1 MKRQSR
7 AFLPHALLALAAFAA
22 AAGAGPAEAAPV
34 LLVSLDGL
42 RPADVIEA
50 DARGIKVP
58 VLRRIMAEGA
68 YSSGV
73 RGVLPTLTYPSHA
86 TLITGVAP
94 GKHGISNNLTF
105 DPTGINQ
112 IGWDWYA
119 SDFRVAT
126 LWDAAKAKGLVSVN
140 VHWPVSVGGAA
151 DFNLPQIWRTGHD
164 DDRKLLTALA
174 TPGLVKSLEAKLGP
188 YAMGIDESVEG
199 DAVRTRFAAELITEK
214 HPALT
219 TVYFA
224 GIDHIEHLHGPGSPE
239 AKQAIEATDAL
250 VGQLVD
256 AARKADRTTVIAVV
270 SDHGFQPVETDVN
283 LFAPF
288 VQAGLIRIDAAGKVT
303 GWDAEPWLAGGS
315 AGVVLARPDDAA
327 LVAKVRAL
335 LDTIKADPAY
345 GIASVIDR
353 AEIARRGGPR
363 EASFFIDLKPGYE
376 TGRNP
381 AGPIAGPSG
390 YKGMHGYFPEAA
402 TMRSSL
408 FVTGPDLARHG
419 DLGEIDMR
427 DIAPSLARVL
437 GVSLP
442 EAEGKPV
449 F

>member
-1 MKRQSR
+1 MKR
-7 AFLPHALLALAAFAA
+7 LPRALLAAASLWA
-22 AAGAGPAEAAPV
+22 AAGAEASHAAPV

-42 RPADVIEA
+42 RPADIIEA
-50 DARGIKVP
+50 DRRGIKAP

-68 YSSGV
+68 YAEGV
-73 RGVLPTLTYPSHA
+73 RGVLPTLTYPSHS
-86 TLITGVAP
+86 TLLTGVSPAR
-94 GKHGISNNLTF
+94 HGISNNLTF

-112 IGWDWYA
+112 TGWYWYA
-119 SDFRVAT
+119 SDIKVAT

-151 DFNLPQIWRTGHD
+151 DYNLPQIWRTGHD

-199 DAVRTRFAAELITEK
+199 DAIRTRFAAELIAEK

-250 VGQLVD
+250 VGQLVA
-256 AARKADRTTVIAVV
+256 AARKADPATVIAIV
-270 SDHGFQPVETDVN
+270 SDHGFQPVATDVN

-288 VQAGLIRIDAAGKVT
+288 LQAGLIRMDAAGKVT

-315 AGVVLARPDDAA
+315 AGVVLTRPDDAA
-327 LVAKVRAL
+327 LVAKVGAL
-335 LDTIKADPAY
+335 LDRLKADPAY

-353 AEIARRGGPR
+353 SEIARRGGPR
-363 EASFFIDLKPGYE
+363 EASFFLDFKPGYE

-381 AGPIAGPSG
+381 AGPIASPSG

-402 TMRSSL
+402 AMRSSL
-408 FVTGPDLARHG
+408 FVTGPGLARHG
-419 DLGEIDMR
+419 DIGEIDMR

-442 EAEGKPV
+442 EAEGKAV